1 MRKHIISAAS
11 AVALLTGAAFAQTAP
26 GNTNDPATTG
36 SPTATSPTTTAPNAT
51 SNQATRPADTMR
63 SDTNTEANGQR
74 GNRASAEALMGRT
87 VVGSDGKELG
97 SVEDVILD
105 ANSGEARQV
114 VISSG
119 GFLGIGE
126 KNIAIDF
133 SDAELLAGQDQVR
146 VNNLTQAQVEQM
158 EGFDYDQDTVS
169 LGRGGANRTTAPTTT
184 GR

>member
-26 GNTNDPATTG
+26 STTTNDPATT
-36 SPTATSPTTTAPNAT
+36 PNATAPHAT
-51 SNQATRPADTMR
+51 SNQATRPADTTMR
-63 SDTNTEANGQR
+63 DDRDMNGQR
-74 GNRASAEALMGRT
+74 AGRASAEALMGRT

-105 ANSGEARQV
+105 STSGEARQV
-114 VISSG
+114 VIASG

-126 KNIAIDF
+126 KNIAVDF
-133 SDAELLAGQDQVR
+133 SDAELLAGKDQVR
-146 VNNLTQAQVEQM
+146 VKTLTQAQVEGM

-169 LGRGGANRTTAPTTT
+169 LTRGGANRTTAPTTT